1 MPPRTISL
9 GLFVILACPSG
20 LIAQAVSPPA
30 KATVPDQPPGA
41 TAGLSSSASLGTAG
55 QASSGTRQVGPA
67 GTSYLPAARHDAP
80 IPLTVHAHSA
90 HGEPTPMPAGLQ
102 SLVPM
107 AASLAVVLGL
117 FLAFAWMLRG
127 ATPKA
132 AGLLPNEV
140 VEVLGRAP
148 LAGRQQ
154 MHLLRCGN
162 KLLLVSVTP
171 AGAET
176 LTEVTDPLEVDRL
189 AGLCQQARPH
199 SATAAFRQI
208 FQQFGSAGEKQ
219 HG

>member
-1 MPPRTISL
+1 MPPLAKSL
-9 GLFVILACPSG
+9 GLFLILACPSG
-20 LIAQAVSPPA
+20 LMAQAVSAPS
-30 KATVPDQPPGA
+30 KGTVPDRPPA
-41 TAGLSSSASLGTAG
+41 VRAS
-55 QASSGTRQVGPA
+55 P
-67 GTSYLPAARHDAP
+67 AP
-80 IPLTVHAHSA
+80 IPLTTHVRSA
-90 HGEPTPMPAGLQ
+90 HGELMPTPAGLQ

-117 FLAFAWMLRG
+117 FLAFAWVMRG

-132 AGLLPNEV
+132 AALLPNEV

-189 AGLCQQARPH
+189 AGLCQQSRPH

-208 FQQFGSAGEKQ
+208 FQQFAAAGEKH